1 MSSTEATNRGKDF
14 EGVIKEAFLS
24 VKDTA
29 VERLP
34 DPTNGYLG
42 VRNKSDFL
50 IYHFPYMYYIE
61 CKSVQSHRLPM
72 ANVTFNQRTGML
84 EESKK
89 FGVIAGIICWFIPE
103 DKTYFIPIQEFERLR
118 LAGEKSVNLR
128 KGHAENFIEIYG
140 RKKRV
145 FYDYDIVEFLTQMQ
159 EMRFGE
165 RG

>member
-89 FGVIAGIICWFIPE
+89 FGVVAGIICWFIPE